1 MIVKLLNEIGQA
13 VSDLMSDFANAI
25 VVVIEDIF
33 DWIIDLFK

>member
-13 VSDLMSDFANAI
+13 VSNLMNDFANAV

-33 DWIIDLFK
+33 DWIIDLFR